1 VNLTLLKSI
10 QSELE
15 TSLEIFKSTQLKNLQ
30 TLTLS
35 GEQEVSNNTVETRD
49 DTKFKINSAST
60 T

>member
-1 VNLTLLKSI
+1 LTLLKSI

-35 GEQEVSNNTVETRD
+35 AEQEVINDTVETSD